1 MCSSHCESVSV
12 CVCGRVYI
20 CVCGWEV
27 VTLLQTV
34 QIYLYAN
41 WILVK
46 QAGGSSQAEFLGEI
60 EPVINYPN
68 KS

>member
-1 MCSSHCESVSV
+1 MRVSLCTYQCVCPIVSV
-12 CVCGRVYI
+12 CVSV
-20 CVCGWEV
+20 WQV

-46 QAGGSSQAEFLGEI
+46 RAGGLRTG
-60 EPVINYPN
+60 
-68 KS
+68 